1 MKTALTENEDKEM
14 KKKGSKGLILF
25 AVGSIMFLTVLIS
38 YFASILS
45 GFTPFYENSAKS
57 NAVKNLKTDSE
68 KVSQLVSQHYD
79 NLYEVA
85 DQLAHAVVS
94 YDVIRILKPYIGE
107 QTEQFGDL
115 KYFCRNSIYDV
126 YGNRIVTDVNEEV
139 LALMNSNEPICTDIY
154 FDNSVKMDCISFYV
168 PVIGSEAIDGIV
180 SIVPARWL
188 ISFVDEE
195 TEGSVLSAEVC
206 VGALITHDGKVIAEH
221 TNETFKNK
229 IGNNFFDFIERM
241 TENSEEY
248 DNLYKA
254 VNESGARSGVVTIN
268 GIGYVYATEG
278 INVSGDIFHYVSL
291 SEMSSLTVTEMT
303 YVKHVLFVIC
313 VAFVFLVI
321 SLIFSL
327 IAYAKNIKFQENA
340 ALMDPVIECGNAEYF
355 RQKCMEVVYSTSRR
369 NYLVYTLKI
378 RQFDLITE
386 KIGED
391 KMTDLLKYIAKTID
405 NFCEP
410 DETYGYAGGGTFL
423 VLYCYKNE
431 NAFRDRISL
440 LTAVSNK
447 NSIISKMDVQIKY
460 FVGACPALSSRKR
473 TMKETIDC
481 AITACELAR
490 NSVQLPYVIYNES
503 VNREMEKNSQIET
516 KMEAALAQGEFKVF
530 LQPKYGVAKDKV
542 DSAEALVRWFDPKR
556 AEYSYPVEFIHV
568 FEANG
573 FITKLDHYV
582 YVEVCK
588 YLVEAVKNGEPV
600 VPVSVNVS
608 RVTAIQNDFVNFY
621 VGHKKKFGVPDGL
634 LAIEFTESFAMEN
647 YDIISDIVGQ
657 LRAAGIS
664 CSIDDFGQGY
674 SSFNLLKNV
683 TMDELKLDRF
693 FIRRGRDAAND
704 DKILSTMINLAK
716 DLGMKVTQ
724 EGVENKELCD
734 KVIAMGIDA
743 IQGYYYAKAIPL
755 EEYRIF
761 LKTNTSLKYKAMVK

>member
-1 MKTALTENEDKEM
+1 M
-14 KKKGSKGLILF
+14 KKKSSKGLILF
-25 AVGSIMFLTVLIS
+25 AVGTIMFLTVLIS

-45 GFTPFYENSAKS
+45 GFTPFYESSAKG
-57 NAVKNLKTDSE
+57 NAIKNLKNDNE
-68 KVSQLVSQHYD
+68 KVTDLFKAHYD

-85 DQLAHAVVS
+85 DKLAHAVVS

-126 YGNRIVTDVNEEV
+126 YGNLIVTDVNEEI
-139 LALMNSNEPICTDIY
+139 LALKNSNEPICTDVY

-188 ISFVDEE
+188 ISFGED
-195 TEGSVLSAEVC
+195 TLSPEVS
-206 VGALITHDGKVIAEH
+206 AAAFIDSTGKVIAEK
-221 TNETFKNK
+221 TAEPFKNE

-248 DNLYKA
+248 DNVYKA
-254 VNESGARSGVVTIN
+254 VNEKEARAGVITIN
-268 GIGYVYATEG
+268 GIKYVYATESVG
-278 INVSGDIFHYVSL
+278 TSGDTFHYISI
-291 SEMSSLTVTEMT
+291 SEMSVLTVNEMT
-303 YVKHVLFVIC
+303 YVRHVLFVI
-313 VAFVFLVI
+313 VIALVFLII
-321 SLIFSL
+321 SLVFSL
-327 IAYAKNIKFQENA
+327 IAYAKTIKIQENA

-355 RQKCMEVVYSTSRR
+355 RQKCMEIVYSASRR

-410 DETYGYAGGGTFL
+410 DETYGYSGDGTFL
-423 VLYCYKNE
+423 VLYRYKNE

-447 NSIISKMDVQIKY
+447 NSIISKFGIQIKY

-481 AITACELAR
+481 AISACELAR

-588 YLVEAVKNGEPV
+588 YLAEAVEHGDTV

-608 RVTAIQNDFVNFY
+608 RVTAIQNDFVSFY
-621 VGHKKKFGVPDGL
+621 IGNKKKYGVPDGL

-657 LRAAGIS
+657 LRKAGIS

-693 FIRRGRDAAND
+693 FLKNGRNQAND
-704 DKILSTMINLAK
+704 DKILATMIGLAK
-716 DLGMKVTQ
+716 ELGMKVTQ
-724 EGVENKELCD
+724 EGVETKELCD

-755 EEYRIF
+755 EEYKIF